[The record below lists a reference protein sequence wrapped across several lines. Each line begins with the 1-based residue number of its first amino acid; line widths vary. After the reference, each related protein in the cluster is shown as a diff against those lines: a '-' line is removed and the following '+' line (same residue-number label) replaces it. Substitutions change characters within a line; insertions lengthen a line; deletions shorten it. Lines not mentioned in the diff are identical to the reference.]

1 MSRRKDVVE
10 VGDVYTNLELDLTY
24 RVVEM
29 REEDGESV
37 VTVETLEE
45 GVETYRTL
53 DELEGMLEE
62 GEVVESDV
70 SLDAF
75 EDVDDD
81 TVPVES
87 SMSEDRKKY
96 LKIGAVVV
104 FGLILAGV
112 LVPVAGTLFAVAAR
126 FVIPAAILGLTVYL
140 LYTVLSDS
148 TA

>member
-53 DELEGMLEE
+53 DELEKMLEE

-70 SLDAF
+70 PLDAF
-75 EDVDDD
+75 DEVDDD

-87 SMSEDRKKY
+87 SVSEDTKKY
-96 LKIGAVVV
+96 LKVIAIVGV
-104 FGLILAGV
+104 GLLLAGI

-126 FVIPAAILGLTVYL
+126 FVIPAAILALAVYL
-140 LYTVLSDS
+140 LYTLLSDS

>member
-96 LKIGAVVV
+96 LKISAVVV

>member
-53 DELEGMLEE
+53 DELKGMLEE

-70 SLDAF
+70 SLDEF

-87 SMSEDRKKY
+87 SMSEDKKRY

-104 FGLILAGV
+104 FGLVLAGV